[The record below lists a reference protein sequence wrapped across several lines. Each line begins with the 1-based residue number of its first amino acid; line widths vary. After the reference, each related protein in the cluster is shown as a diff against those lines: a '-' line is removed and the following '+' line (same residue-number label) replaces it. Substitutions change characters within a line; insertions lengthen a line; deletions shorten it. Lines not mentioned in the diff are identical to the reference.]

1 MTAKNEQNVLNYLK
15 RKFGFRTK
23 IYFLI
28 CTRRDADHIRGIRKV
43 HTAFP
48 ITKVLDNDYPGTTT
62 DSSEYRTYMRPR
74 REVGAGI
81 VKMKTRRHFGRT
93 RFRYLSARDERL
105 EKSVNAQGI
114 VMKVEHLSANDLT
127 VLGSVILTG
136 DSVAE
141 TWRYGIQKDYAK
153 K

>member
-1 MTAKNEQNVLNYLK
+1 M
-15 RKFGFRTK
+15 
-23 IYFLI
+23 
-28 CTRRDADHIRGIRKV
+28 
-43 HTAFP
+43 
-48 ITKVLDNDYPGTTT
+48 
-62 DSSEYRTYMRPR
+62 
-74 REVGAGI
+74 GAGI